1 MFTNSKISLL
11 ILLGVVFILS
21 SCTSKENPPKDNGF
35 PLSNIDSTA
44 NPAKDF
50 YQYAVGN
57 WIKNNPIPKEY
68 SSWGTFTV
76 LAEKNYKV
84 LHKILEDAA
93 SSKDA
98 KKGSIQQ
105 KIGDFYFTGM
115 DTIKIETDG
124 IKPIETELK
133 KIDEIKTQK
142 DLLDEIVYQHVHLG
156 APLFEFGSGIDAKN
170 SKMEIAQLVQGGL
183 GLPDKDYYLNKDSY
197 SKEVREKYS
206 DHLINMFK
214 LIGENESSAKNDAST
229 VMNIE
234 TRLAKASMSKV
245 ERRDPNKTYH
255 KMTAAQLENLSPGFE
270 WTDYFK
276 GAGIAKLDSMN
287 VEQPDFFKEV
297 SKIVK
302 ETPINNWKPYLK
314 WNLLNSSANYLDSNF
329 VNEHFDFYGKFL
341 YGSKVLQPRWKRV
354 LFRADGS
361 IGELLGQ
368 LYVKEV
374 FPPEAKARAL
384 KIVKSLLDAMRER
397 INMLDWM
404 SEDTKKQALHKLDLF
419 TVKIGYP
426 DKWIDYKNLNIERD
440 SYYAN
445 AIRCAE
451 FNFNRDINK
460 INKPVDPTEW
470 EMTPQTVNAYYEP
483 LRNEIV
489 FPAAILQPPF
499 FNQNADDAINYGA
512 MGAVIGHEITHGFDD
527 EGRQYD
533 ASGNIKDWWTKND
546 ETKFKVHA
554 EKIIE
559 QFDSYIPVD
568 TMHVNGKLTEGENI
582 ADLGGLNVAFTAFKK
597 TEEYKNTEKIDGF
610 TPDQRFF
617 LAWAQVWE
625 SNTRDQ
631 TIKLLIK
638 TDPHSPDRFR
648 VNGPF
653 SNMPEFWQA
662 FNIKEGEPMRRPENE
677 LVKIW

>member
-1 MFTNSKISLL
+1 
-11 ILLGVVFILS
+11 
-21 SCTSKENPPKDNGF
+21 
-35 PLSNIDSTA
+35 
-44 NPAKDF
+44 
-50 YQYAVGN
+50 
-57 WIKNNPIPKEY
+57 
-68 SSWGTFTV
+68 
-76 LAEKNYKV
+76 
-84 LHKILEDAA
+84 
-93 SSKDA
+93 
-98 KKGSIQQ
+98 
-105 KIGDFYFTGM
+105 
-115 DTIKIETDG
+115 
-124 IKPIETELK
+124 
-133 KIDEIKTQK
+133 
-142 DLLDEIVYQHVHLG
+142 
-156 APLFEFGSGIDAKN
+156 
-170 SKMEIAQLVQGGL
+170 
-183 GLPDKDYYLNKDSY
+183 
-197 SKEVREKYS
+197 
-206 DHLINMFK
+206 
-214 LIGENESSAKNDAST
+214 
-229 VMNIE
+229 
-234 TRLAKASMSKV
+234 
-245 ERRDPNKTYH
+245 
-255 KMTAAQLENLSPGFE
+255 
-270 WTDYFK
+270 
-276 GAGIAKLDSMN
+276 
-287 VEQPDFFKEV
+287 
-297 SKIVK
+297 
-302 ETPINNWKPYLK
+302 
-314 WNLLNSSANYLDSNF
+314 
-329 VNEHFDFYGKFL
+329 
-341 YGSKVLQPRWKRV
+341 
-354 LFRADGS
+354 
-361 IGELLGQ
+361 
-368 LYVKEV
+368 
-374 FPPEAKARAL
+374 
-384 KIVKSLLDAMRER
+384 
-397 INMLDWM
+397 
-404 SEDTKKQALHKLDLF
+404 LF

-597 TEEYKNTEKIDGF
+597 TEEYKNPEKIDGF

>member
-1 MFTNSKISLL
+1 MFTNSKILL
-11 ILLGVVFILS
+11 IVFIGAAFLLS
-21 SCTSKENPPKDNGF
+21 SCTSKQNQKNDKGF
-35 PLSNIDSTA
+35 PLSNIDSSA
-44 NPAKDF
+44 NPENDF

-57 WIKNNPIPKEY
+57 WIKNNPIPQEY

-93 SSKDA
+93 QNKDV

-105 KIGDFYFTGM
+105 KIGDFYFAGM
-115 DTIKIETDG
+115 DTTKIEADG
-124 IKPIETELK
+124 IKPIEAELK
-133 KIDEIKTQK
+133 KIDAIKTEK
-142 DLLDEIVYQHVHLG
+142 DLLDEVVYQHVHLG
-156 APLFEFGSGIDAKN
+156 APLFDFGSGVDAKN

-197 SKEVREKYS
+197 SNEVREKYIN
-206 DHLINMFK
+206 HLTNMFK
-214 LIGENESSAKNDAST
+214 LIGEKESYAKNDASI

-234 TRLAKASMSKV
+234 TRLAKVSMSKV
-245 ERRDPNKTYH
+245 EMRDPNKTYH
-255 KMTAAQLENLSPGFE
+255 KMTIAKLERLSPGFA
-270 WTDYFK
+270 WVDYFK
-276 GAGIAKLDSMN
+276 GVGVNIDSMN

-302 ETPINNWKPYLK
+302 ETPIDNWKPYLK
-314 WNLLNSSANYLDSNF
+314 WNLLNSSANYLDSNI

-341 YGSKVLQPRWKRV
+341 YGAKVLQPRWKRV
-354 LFRADGS
+354 LFRADRS

-384 KIVKSLLDAMRER
+384 KIVKSLLEAMRER

-404 SEDTKKQALHKLDLF
+404 SADTKKQALHKLDLF

-426 DKWIDYKNLNIERD
+426 DKWIDYKPLNIERD

-451 FNFNRDINK
+451 FNFNRDIKK
-460 INKPVDPTEW
+460 IDKPVDPTEW

-499 FNQNADDAINYGA
+499 FDQNADDAINYGA

-533 ASGNIKDWWTKND
+533 ANGNIKDWWTKDD
-546 ETKFKVHA
+546 ETKFNEHA
-554 EKIIE
+554 KRIIE
-559 QFDSYIPVD
+559 QFDSYMPVD
-568 TMHVNGKLTEGENI
+568 TMHINGKLTEGENI
-582 ADLGGLNVAFTAFKK
+582 ADLGGLNVAFTAFEK
-597 TEEYKNTEKIDGF
+597 TDEYKNQEKIDGF
-610 TPDQRFF
+610 TPNQRFF

-625 SNTRDQ
+625 SNTRAQ

-662 FNIKEGEPMRRPENE
+662 FNIKEGDPMRAPDNK

>member
-1 MFTNSKISLL
+1 MFTNSKIKIIFL
-11 ILLGVVFILS
+11 IGTALILS
-21 SCTSKENPPKDNGF
+21 SCTSKENPEKDYGF
-35 PLSNIDSTA
+35 PLSNIDSSA
-44 NPAKDF
+44 NPANDF

-68 SSWGTFTV
+68 SQWGTFAV
-76 LAEKNYKV
+76 LAEKNYKI

-93 SSKDA
+93 NNKDA
-98 KKGSIQQ
+98 GKGSIQQ
-105 KIGDFYFTGM
+105 KIGDFYFAGM
-115 DTIKIETDG
+115 DTDKIEADG
-124 IKPIETELK
+124 IKPIEAELN
-133 KIDEIKTQK
+133 KIDAINTKK

-156 APLFEFGSGIDAKN
+156 APLFSFGSGIDAKN

-197 SKEVREKYS
+197 SKEVREKYIN
-206 DHLINMFK
+206 HLTNMFR
-214 LIGENESSAKNDAST
+214 LIGEKEPVSKEDASA

-255 KMTAAQLENLSPGFE
+255 KMNLVKLEQLSPGFN
-270 WTDYFK
+270 WSDYFK
-276 GAGIAKLDSMN
+276 KSGIPNIDSLN

-297 SKIVK
+297 SKVVE
-302 ETPINNWKPYLK
+302 ETPIDNWKPYLK
-314 WNLLNSSANYLDSNF
+314 WNLVNSSANYLDSNF
-329 VNEHFDFYGKFL
+329 VNEHFDFYSKFL

-374 FPPEAKARAL
+374 FPPEAKVRAL
-384 KIVKSLLDAMRER
+384 KIVRSLLEAMQER
-397 INMLDWM
+397 INNLDWM
-404 SEDTKKQALHKLDLF
+404 SPDTKKQALHKLDLF
-419 TVKIGYP
+419 KVKIGYP
-426 DKWIDYKNLNIERD
+426 DKWIDYKALNIERD
-440 SYYAN
+440 SYYTN

-451 FNFNRDINK
+451 FSFNRDIKK
-460 INKPVDPTEW
+460 IDNPVDPTEW

-527 EGRQYD
+527 QGRQYD
-533 ASGNIKDWWTKND
+533 ASGNVKDWWTKDD
-546 ETKFKVHA
+546 ETKFNEHA
-554 EKIIE
+554 KKIIE
-559 QFDSYIPVD
+559 QFDSYMPVD

-582 ADLGGLNVAFTAFKK
+582 ADLGGLNVSFTAFKK
-597 TEEYKNTEKIDGF
+597 TDEYKSGEKIDGY
-610 TPDQRFF
+610 TPTQRFF
-617 LAWAQVWE
+617 LGWAQVWE
-625 SNTRDQ
+625 SNTRPQ
-631 TIKLLIK
+631 TAKLLIK

-653 SNMPEFWQA
+653 SNMPEFWKA
-662 FNIKEGEPMRRPENE
+662 FNVKEGEPMRAPAVK

>member
-1 MFTNSKISLL
+1 MFTNSKIF
-11 ILLGVVFILS
+11 IIIFIGTAFILS
-21 SCTSKENPPKDNGF
+21 SCSSKENAKKDNGF
-35 PLSNIDSTA
+35 PLSNIDSSA
-44 NPAKDF
+44 NPSNDF

-68 SSWGTFTV
+68 SMWGTFAV
-76 LAEKNYKV
+76 LAEKNYKI
-84 LHKILEDAA
+84 LHKILDDAA
-93 SSKDA
+93 NNKETA
-98 KKGSIQQ
+98 KGSIQQ

-115 DTIKIETDG
+115 DTLQIETDG
-124 IKPIETELK
+124 IKPIEAELN
-133 KIDEIKTQK
+133 KINEIKTKK

-156 APLFEFGSGIDAKN
+156 APLFGFGSGIDAKN
-170 SKMEIAQLVQGGL
+170 SKMEIAQLVQGGI

-197 SKEVREKYS
+197 SKEVREKYIN
-206 DHLINMFK
+206 HLTNMFK
-214 LIGENESSAKNDAST
+214 LIGEKESSAKKDASI

-255 KMTAAQLENLSPGFE
+255 KMNLVKLEQLSPGFY
-270 WTDYFK
+270 WGDYFK
-276 GAGIAKLDSMN
+276 KVGIPSLDSLN

-297 SKIVK
+297 SKLVK
-302 ETPINNWKPYLK
+302 EIPIDNWKPYLK
-314 WNLLNSSANYLDSNF
+314 WNLVHSSANYLDSNF
-329 VNEHFDFYGKFL
+329 VNEHFNFYGKFL
-341 YGSKVLQPRWKRV
+341 YGSKLLQPRWKRV
-354 LFRADGS
+354 LFRADDA

-384 KIVKSLLDAMRER
+384 KIVKNLLEAMGER
-397 INMLDWM
+397 INNLDWM
-404 SEDTKKQALHKLDLF
+404 SPDTKKQALHKLDLF

-426 DKWIDYKNLNIERD
+426 DKWIDYKPLDIERD

-451 FNFNRDINK
+451 FNFNRDIKK
-460 INKPVDPTEW
+460 IDKPVDPTEW
-470 EMTPQTVNAYYEP
+470 EMNPQTVNAYYEP

-533 ASGNIKDWWTKND
+533 ASGNVKDWWTKED
-546 ETKFKVHA
+546 ETKFNEHA
-554 EKIIE
+554 KKIIE

-582 ADLGGLNVAFTAFKK
+582 ADLGGLNVSFTAFKK
-597 TEEYKNTEKIDGF
+597 TDEYKSQEKIDGF
-610 TPDQRFF
+610 TPNQRFF

-625 SNTRDQ
+625 SNTRSQ
-631 TIKLLIK
+631 TAKLLIK

-662 FNIKEGEPMRRPENE
+662 FNVKKGEPMRAPDNK